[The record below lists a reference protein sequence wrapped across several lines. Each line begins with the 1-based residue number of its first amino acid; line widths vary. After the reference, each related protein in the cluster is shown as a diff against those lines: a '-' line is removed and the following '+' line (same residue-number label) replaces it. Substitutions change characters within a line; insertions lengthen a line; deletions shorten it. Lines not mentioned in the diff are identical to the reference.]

1 MVRLCTIC
9 SHQSRYDIDSIL
21 VNRSL
26 AYRDI
31 AGQFGVSKTA
41 VGRHVSEGH
50 ISGLIALAADA
61 ERAAQADTLLDRIE
75 ALQSRTLAILE
86 TTRETGEH
94 RTALAAIR
102 EARRNLE
109 LMGEITRELDCTP
122 TLNLHLNAEWI
133 ELRSVIVQALEPHP
147 EARKS
152 FLKAIASASNG
163 STG

>member
-1 MVRLCTIC
+1 VE
-9 SHQSRYDIDSIL
+9 
-21 VNRSL
+21 RSL

-86 TTRETGEH
+86 TTEKTGEH
-94 RTALAAIR
+94 RKALAAIR

-109 LMGEITRELDCTP
+109 LIGEVTRELDRTP

-133 ELRSVIVQALEPHP
+133 ELRTVIVQALEPHP

-152 FLKAIASASNG
+152 LLKAITNVSNG
-163 STG
+163 STS

>member
-21 VNRSL
+21 VDRSL

-61 ERAAQADTLLDRIE
+61 EHAAQADNLLDRIE

-86 TTRETGEH
+86 TTKETGEH

-109 LMGEITRELDCTP
+109 LMGEITRELDRTP
-122 TLNLHLNAEWI
+122 TFNLHLNAEWI
-133 ELRSVIVQALEPHP
+133 ELRTVIVQALEPYP

-152 FLKAIASASNG
+152 FLKAITSVSNG
-163 STG
+163 STS